1 MRFRPLLFLAVVP
14 LALHGCGPA
23 GSTVHA
29 ANGSGAAELLSV
41 DVFSPEKKMLR
52 RTTTQPAT
60 VHAYFQAEIHARA
73 TGYLRELR
81 VDIGSEVED
90 GSVLGIV
97 DVPEMIVRRER
108 QEAVIQSRVAVEERA
123 AADVAV
129 AGASVESHDAMLD
142 ETLAVI
148 REHEANLKKHEI
160 EFQRVQTMVQD
171 RAGTQQELD
180 EAEAKYESSRAS
192 VLASQAGAVSAKAN
206 VALASAKLTAARAD
220 QASARAQTDVARRE
234 LEELDE
240 LMSFAILRSPLG
252 GVVLERNVD
261 PGDLVRETPSDRNDA
276 ALFVIAQLDRVRVR
290 VSIPERDAP
299 WVTVGDPATLIL
311 LSMPGQP
318 LAAAVA
324 RTAASLHMG
333 TRTLQVEIDL
343 PNDDR
348 ALLPGMFGEVTI
360 VLEEHEALVL
370 PAAAVHHDE
379 VGNSHVYIVDGSDVV
394 QVVDVSTGLD
404 DGREIEIIGGLE
416 GGERVIGSTI
426 GRIRPGAMVRVRG

>member
-1 MRFRPLLFLAVVP
+1 MRFRPSLFLAAVP
-14 LALHGCGPA
+14 LALCGCGPA

-29 ANGSGAAELLSV
+29 ADGSGATELLSV

-60 VHAYFQAEIHARA
+60 VHAYFRAEIRSRA
-73 TGYLRELR
+73 TGYLSELR
-81 VDIGSEVED
+81 VDIGSQVEV

-97 DVPEMIVRRER
+97 DVPEMYVRRER
-108 QEAVIQSRVAVEERA
+108 QQAVIQSQVAAEEKA
-123 AADVAV
+123 AAEVAV
-129 AGASVESHDAMLD
+129 AGASVESHTAMLD
-142 ETLAVI
+142 EARAVI
-148 REHEANLKKHEI
+148 REHRANLEKYEV
-160 EFQRVQTMVQD
+160 ELQRVQTMVQD

-180 EAEAKYESSRAS
+180 EAEARYESSRAS
-192 VLASQAGAVSAKAN
+192 VLAAEAGAVSAQAN
-206 VALASAKLTAARAD
+206 VALASAKRKAAQAEL
-220 QASARAQTDVARRE
+220 ASARAQTDVARRE

-240 LMSFAILRSPLG
+240 LMSYAILRSPLS
-252 GVVLERNVD
+252 GVVVERNVD

-299 WVTVGDPATLIL
+299 WVTVGDPATLVL
-311 LSMPGQP
+311 LSMPGRP

-348 ALLPGMFGEVTI
+348 TLLPGMFGEVTI

-370 PAAAVHHDE
+370 PAAAVHYDE
-379 VGNSHVYIVDGSDVV
+379 VGNSQVYIVDESDVV